1 MMLPFFFKLNPNGLL
16 STVQYQRNSSA
27 LMTLLMKQLFFLT
40 SVIKIEENLYA
51 ITILVCIKPI

>member
-27 LMTLLMKQLFFLT
+27 FDDTETVVLLLSK
-40 SVIKIEENLYA
+40 
-51 ITILVCIKPI
+51 